1 MTSYTHG
8 HQASVLR
15 AHSWRT
21 AQNSC
26 AYLLS
31 YVKPD
36 MSILDVGCGPGTIT
50 VDLACLVPQG
60 HVTGI
65 EPSAEQEEVLD
76 KARHLA
82 SSQGVTN
89 LTFSRGDGHNLPFPD
104 NMFDVVHAHQV
115 LQHVAD
121 PVKVLSEMKRVV
133 KSAGGIIAVRDI
145 DYASMVWHP
154 PSKGLSDWHEMYERT
169 ARANGGE
176 PNAGRV
182 LLSWALKAGIP
193 RDCIEPMVGTWCF
206 SKSEEKEWWSG
217 TWAERVVQSALAK
230 SAVEHGISTEAELQ
244 EMATAWKSWCVAPD
258 AWFAMLHG
266 ELICRL

>member
-8 HQASVLR
+8 HQDSVLR

-31 YVKPD
+31 SLKPD
-36 MSILDVGCGPGTIT
+36 MHILDVGCGPGTIT
-50 VDLACLVPQG
+50 VDLARFVPQG
-60 HVTGI
+60 HVTGL
-65 EPSAEQEEVLD
+65 ERSAEQEPVLQ
-76 KARHLA
+76 KARDLA
-82 SSQGVTN
+82 TGQGITN
-89 LTFSRGDGHNLPFPD
+89 VTFSLGDAHALPFAD
-104 NMFDVVHAHQV
+104 NTFDVVHAHQV

-121 PVKVLSEMKRVV
+121 PVKVLSEMKRVAK
-133 KSAGGIIAVRDI
+133 KSGGIIAVRDV

-154 PSKGLSDWHEMYERT
+154 ASEGLTKWHPMYERT

-193 RDCIEPMVGTWCF
+193 REHIETTVGTWCF
-206 SKSEEKEWWSG
+206 SEEEEKKWWSG
-217 TWAERVVQSALAK
+217 TWAERVVGSALAET
-230 SAVEHGISTEAELQ
+230 AVGHGITTKEELE
-244 EMATAWKSWCVAPD
+244 EMAAAWTEWCQAPD

-266 ELICRL
+266 QLLCRL